1 MRRIALSPRR
11 DWKAKAEA
19 VGFTWH
25 HADGRRYWD
34 ERAYYAFT
42 LNQVEDHIEAATAE
56 LHRLCLELVAEV
68 VESPA
73 LMTRLAIPEA
83 AQALVA
89 ASWKAKEPSLYGRFD
104 FFYDG
109 SGPPKL
115 YEYNADTPTSIYEA
129 AVFQWLW
136 LEDRIA
142 DGALPA
148 PTDQFNS
155 LYEALRDRFKAIFPQ
170 GGFVH
175 FASEADF
182 VEDRQT
188 VRFLEDVAGQAG
200 LTPKFVALDKIGL
213 DADGRFVDAEN
224 FLIGAIFKLY
234 PWEQMFRD
242 TYGDKIAA
250 SRTQFIEPAWKA
262 VLSNKGL
269 LPLLWERHAGHP
281 NLLEA
286 WFDDDPRADGL
297 GRSYVRKPLFSREG
311 ANLELYDKGRRASVL
326 DQGYGAEGWIRQAL
340 CPPPKFGAN
349 YAVVGSWV
357 IGDEPAGMGIREDR
371 GRVTR
376 DRSRFVPHVI
386 LETAEVI
393 PIRRGS

>member
-1 MRRIALSPRR
+1 MRRIAVAPRR

-42 LNQVEDHIEAATAE
+42 LPQVEDHIEQATE
-56 LHRLCLELVAEV
+56 DLHAMCLALVDEV
-68 VESPA
+68 VGSEA
-73 LMTRLAIPEA
+73 LMARLAIPEA
-83 AQALVA
+83 ARDLVA
-89 ASWKAKEPSLYGRFD
+89 DSWRRREPSLYGRFD
-104 FFYDG
+104 FGYDG
-109 SGPPKL
+109 TSPPKL

-142 DGALPA
+142 DGTLPA
-148 PTDQFNS
+148 NTDQFNS
-155 LYEALRDRFKAIFPQ
+155 LYEKLIDRFRAIFPA

-175 FASEADF
+175 FASDASY

-188 VRFLEDVAGQAG
+188 VRFLEDVAAQAG
-200 LTPKFVALDKIGL
+200 VEPKFVAIEEIGL

-224 FLIGAIFKLY
+224 YLIGAVFKLY
-234 PWEQMFRD
+234 PWEQMLRD
-242 TYGDKIAA
+242 AYADRIAGSHA
-250 SRTQFIEPAWKA
+250 QFIEPAWKA
-262 VLSNKGL
+262 ILSNKGL
-269 LPLLWERHAGHP
+269 LPMLWERHAGHP

-286 WFDDDPRADGL
+286 YFDDDPAAANL
-297 GRSYVRKPLFSREG
+297 GRSFVRKPLFSREG
-311 ANLELYDKGRRASVL
+311 ANIELVDRGRRNPVL

-340 CPPPKFGAN
+340 FPPPRFGAN
-349 YAVVGSWV
+349 YPVIGSWL
-357 IGDEPAGMGIREDR
+357 IGDAPAGMGIREDR
-371 GRVTR
+371 GRITR

-386 LETAEVI
+386 L
-393 PIRRGS
+393 G